1 MNRGRRRGGGPSL
14 SGLRDGVKR
23 RLFDPHSVPTKPD
36 PKFEVSRLI
45 PFSVPKVTINSSL
58 SDSSANNNPD
68 VVKDDIDSLQINLF
82 ELTAKMEA
90 AFRSGPFYHSVPELS
105 EGVDVSSLL
114 SSNSLNL
121 RKKSQNMVS
130 LLHLLVS
137 HEINQWSDEDMN
149 IKEPDDFYPKELISR
164 TRINFK
170 SNRRATR
177 KSKLASQRS
186 RQYYSDIDEVIT
198 DSFIQQVTETLPEND
213 EDVEKIDVNNSENE
227 DADSEDARWNGDAN
241 QVDELD
247 ELDDD
252 EFDNDYCQEYFDN
265 GEKDFSD
272 DGLGGGDEDGGGAK
286 YYE

>member
-1 MNRGRRRGGGPSL
+1 MNRGRRRGGGPNL

-36 PKFEVSRLI
+36 PKFE
-45 PFSVPKVTINSSL
+45 
-58 SDSSANNNPD
+58 
-68 VVKDDIDSLQINLF
+68 F
-82 ELTAKMEA
+82 EITAKMEA

-105 EGVDVSSLL
+105 EGIDVSSLL

-149 IKEPDDFYPKELISR
+149 IKEPEDFYPKELISR
-164 TRINFK
+164 TRINLK
-170 SNRRATR
+170 
-177 KSKLASQRS
+177 
-186 RQYYSDIDEVIT
+186 I
-198 DSFIQQVTETLPEND
+198 TETLPEND

-227 DADSEDARWNGDAN
+227 DADSEDARWNGDVN
-241 QVDELD
+241 QNDEID

-272 DGLGGGDEDGGGAK
+272 DGLGGDDDGGGAK